1 MSDQYFDYD
10 QMIQEALKGVVVKI
24 LEDVSQNGLKGD
36 HHYYVA
42 FRTHDEGVQIPPQ
55 LKQRYPDEMTIVI
68 QHRYWGLNIQ
78 KKYFEIGLSF
88 DNKPELLV
96 IPYAAIIGFVDPTA
110 QFALQFEDAQDVASN
125 DTGVEDGTT
134 SDAVIEVGFE
144 NTVEDIKKA
153 DSKDIS
159 PAKDTHAKDGP
170 PAKNTKA
177 TKDTDNN
184 APKVITLDAFR
195 KKK

>member
-42 FRTHDEGVQIPPQ
+42 FRTHDEGVKIPPQ
-55 LKQRYPDEMTIVI
+55 LKARYTDEMTIVI

-78 KKYFEIGLSF
+78 KDYFEIGLSF
-88 DNKPELLV
+88 EQKPELLV
-96 IPYAAIIGFVDPTA
+96 IPYDAIIGFVDPSA
-110 QFALQFEDAQDVASN
+110 QFALQFDDGKDVASN
-125 DTGVEDGTT
+125 DTDFDEITPD
-134 SDAVIEVGFE
+134 DAIAKVGFE
-144 NTVEDIKKA
+144 
-153 DSKDIS
+153 IS
-159 PAKDTHAKDGP
+159 AKETKITSDESIVDD
-170 PAKNTKA
+170 KNT
-177 TKDTDNN
+177 T
-184 APKVITLDAFR
+184 KVITLDAFR